1 METVKWGIIGC
12 GDVCEMKNGPGLY
25 KLEHS
30 ELVAVM
36 RRNAAAAEDYA
47 KRHNVAR
54 WYTNAQQLID
64 DNEVNAIYI
73 ATTPSSHCEYALKVA
88 EAGKVCVVEKPMG
101 SSAKECE
108 QMVAAFKA
116 KGVPLFVQFY
126 RRALARFLKTRELIQ
141 NGAIGQL
148 TSVHIVQYD
157 KIATGETAKNWR
169 FDPAINGAGR
179 FFDLASH
186 GMDILDFIVGQVKA
200 FSGHSINTGGV
211 YTAEDVTVM
220 SFLFENNVAGTGV
233 WNFNADHGDSTM
245 TFTGSEGEL
254 RCSVFAD
261 TNIDLKLAD
270 GTSESIEVR
279 NPEHVGQPLQ
289 KTIIAE
295 LRGEGTCEST
305 GESGLRTQR
314 VLDAAVKDYY
324 ANSGR
329 EVGK

>member
-1 METVKWGIIGC
+1 MDTVKWGIIGC
-12 GDVCEMKNGPGLY
+12 GDVCEVKNGPGLY
-25 KLEHS
+25 KSEHS

-54 WYTNAQQLID
+54 WYTDAQQLID
-64 DNEVNAIYI
+64 DDEVNAIYI

-88 EAGKVCVVEKPMG
+88 EAGKACVVEKPMG
-101 SSAKECE
+101 CSTEECE

-126 RRALARFLKTRELIQ
+126 RRALSRFLKTRELIQ
-141 NGAIGQL
+141 DGAIGQL
-148 TSVHIVQYD
+148 TSVHIVQYGQLAAG
-157 KIATGETAKNWR
+157 KKAKNWR
-169 FDPAINGAGR
+169 FDPAINGAGE

-186 GMDILDFIVGQVKA
+186 GMDILDFIVGPVKV
-200 FSGHSINTGGV
+200 FSGHSINTGGA
-211 YTAEDVTVM
+211 YSAEDVTVM

-261 TNIDLKLAD
+261 TNIRIKLAD

-289 KTIIAE
+289 ETIIAE
-295 LRGEGTCEST
+295 LRGVGTCDST

-324 ANSGR
+324 VNSGR